1 MCASSGDGCEGLW
14 RYLQDTDESL
24 WYKLRTELEWDE
36 ASYRRMVQAL
46 VDCLE
51 ATEQAELVPRRLAW
65 MFVSSVPRILALM
78 SRSDFAELNA
88 GERSLEEARAY
99 FARRQQ
105 LLRDLSLWFT
115 DGRALVPDERLSV
128 GDWAPTFRPRQ
139 PAGG

>member
-1 MCASSGDGCEGLW
+1 MSTSNAGGCEGLW
-14 RYLQDTDESL
+14 EYLESGDDL
-24 WYKLRTELEWDE
+24 GFKLRSGLAWDE

-65 MFVSSVPRILALM
+65 MFVSAVPRILALM
-78 SRSDFAELNA
+78 DRPDFVERNA
-88 GERSLEEARAY
+88 GERSPAEARAY
-99 FARRQQ
+99 FDRRKR

-115 DGRALVPDERLSV
+115 DGRALIPDERLSA
-128 GDWAPTFRPRQ
+128 GDWAPALRRRQ